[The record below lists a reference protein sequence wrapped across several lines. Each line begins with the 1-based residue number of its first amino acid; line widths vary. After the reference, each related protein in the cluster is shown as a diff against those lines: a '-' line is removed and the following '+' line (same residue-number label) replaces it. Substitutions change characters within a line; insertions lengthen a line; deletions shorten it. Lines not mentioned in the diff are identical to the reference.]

1 MEKEHREPKG
11 EPKTRVER
19 ILEYT
24 RHLVSQEE
32 IFKAKEVMERLL
44 QDDTTYEL
52 RGYILAMREDERE
65 QLIGLI
71 KGEIERARKA
81 LEDEKL
87 EQTFSQNKPEQES
100 QEPAGSATQS

>member
-24 RHLVSQEE
+24 RYLVYQEE
-32 IFKAKEVMERLL
+32 ISRAKEVMERLL

-87 EQTFSQNKPEQES
+87 EQTFSQSKPD
-100 QEPAGSATQS
+100 QEPEESPE